1 MHISAMRNGADFFK
15 NYCGGLSQG
24 TVLDIGSQD
33 VNGSL
38 REVCPP
44 HLEYVGVDF
53 VAGRNVDVILDDP
66 YRLPFDDN
74 HADVV
79 LSSSCFEHSEMFW
92 LVFLEVMRVLKP
104 SGVFYLSA
112 PANGAFHRYPV
123 DCWRFYPDSGGALV
137 TWAKR
142 NGLNAKLLESY
153 TSLQDR
159 DIWNDFTA
167 VFLKDSSYSSL
178 YPNRI
183 CTARSDVENVIQS
196 GCDFISHPQAYPE
209 DQRNLMEVTAENEK
223 LLANSRSRTHMP
235 PFIAGAPSP
244 ASERHLGEDACP
256 VCAGTEFVSRQV
268 LWPDLI
274 NAWRLSDEETAYI
287 NEQQATT
294 CTSCGSNVRSMAL
307 AIALREFLDGGKTLK
322 SIVENP
328 RSQRTRLL
336 EVNEAGTLHQHLAK
350 LSGHQFASYPE
361 HDLTNLSFSD
371 ATFDAVVHSDTLE
384 HIPNPELALKECWRV
399 LKPGGA
405 LLFTVP
411 VILGRLTRSTRG
423 LPKSFHGSPEDVRE
437 DMAVHT
443 EYGADV
449 WTSVMRAGFRRC
461 EFFSFRFPAGLS
473 MLARK

>member
-1 MHISAMRNGADFFK
+1 MHISAMRNGADFFA
-15 NYCGGLSQG
+15 NYCANLSHG

-38 REVCPP
+38 RQVCPS
-44 HLEYVGVDF
+44 HLRYIGVDF
-53 VAGRNVDVILDDP
+53 VAGRNVDVILEDP
-66 YRLPFDDN
+66 YKLPFEDN
-74 HADVV
+74 HADAI

-104 SGVFYLSA
+104 SGIFYLSA

-137 TWAKR
+137 TWARR

-167 VFLKDSSYSSL
+167 VFLKDASYSDL
-178 YPNRI
+178 YPKRI
-183 CTARSDVENVIQS
+183 SNTRTDVENVIRS
-196 GCDFISHPQAYPE
+196 GHDLISQPQAYPE

-223 LLANSRSRTHMP
+223 LSTELRSRAHQNT
-235 PFIAGAPSP
+235 AAPQTSCP
-244 ASERHLGEDACP
+244 ALDQHSGDGVCP
-256 VCAGTEFVSRQV
+256 VCGGTEFASRQV

-274 NAWRLSDEETAYI
+274 NAWDLSGEETAYV
-287 NEQQATT
+287 NEQQATI

-307 AIALREFLDGGKTLK
+307 AVALREFFDGGETLTQTVADRK
-322 SIVENP
+322 LESTSV
-328 RSQRTRLL
+328 L
-336 EVNEAGTLHQHLAK
+336 EVNEAGTLHRHLAV
-350 LSGHQFASYPE
+350 LPGHQFASYPE
-361 HDLTNLSFSD
+361 FDLTNLSFAND
-371 ATFDAVVHSDTLE
+371 TFDAVIHSDTLE
-384 HIPNPELALKECWRV
+384 HIPNPDLALKECWRV

-411 VILGRLTRSTRG
+411 IILGRLTRSTQG
-423 LPKSFHGSPEDVRE
+423 SPKSFHGSPGDLRE

-443 EYGADV
+443 EFGADV
-449 WTSVMRAGFRRC
+449 WTNVMRAGFRRC
-461 EFFSFRFPAGLS
+461 EIFSFRFPAGIS